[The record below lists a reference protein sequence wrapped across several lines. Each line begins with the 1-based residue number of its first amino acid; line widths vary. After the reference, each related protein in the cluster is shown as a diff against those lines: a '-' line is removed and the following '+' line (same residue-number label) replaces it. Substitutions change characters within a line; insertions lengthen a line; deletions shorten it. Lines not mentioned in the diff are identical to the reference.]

1 MSKRAKEYLKKHAW
15 EKFPARELWIKRNNR
30 FWAFDIRGD
39 NIYSTEGVYINGN
52 LSYVTDVINSTYI
65 ENEVESLI
73 SFFIN
78 EGYTCF
84 AMELRE

>member
-15 EKFPARELWIKRNNR
+15 EKFPARELWIKPSNR
-30 FWAFDIRGD
+30 FWAFDVRGD
-39 NIYSTEGVYINGN
+39 NIYSTEGVYRNGN
-52 LSYVTDVINSTYI
+52 ISYVTDVITSTDI

-73 SFFIN
+73 LFMRK
-78 EGYTCF
+78 EGYACF